1 MPVSQIRSMQII
13 TPFKTFDDLSHKAAR
28 LIINGETFL
37 STRMDEA
44 DSAAVEKEAISAEI
58 LRKSAVQ
65 RPFAVSRISD
75 DRMCEM
81 FEMSSQLMTP
91 AGSEFKKN

>member
-1 MPVSQIRSMQII
+1 MI

-28 LIINGETFL
+28 LIINGEMFL
-37 STRMDEA
+37 STRMNEA
-44 DSAAVEKEAISAEI
+44 DSTAVEKEAVSAEI
-58 LRKSAVQ
+58 FGKDTVKRS
-65 RPFAVSRISD
+65 FAVSRISD